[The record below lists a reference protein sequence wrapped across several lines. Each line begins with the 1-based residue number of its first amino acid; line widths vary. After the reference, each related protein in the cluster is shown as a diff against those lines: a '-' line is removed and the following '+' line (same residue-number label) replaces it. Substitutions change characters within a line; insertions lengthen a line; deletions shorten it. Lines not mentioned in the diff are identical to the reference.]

1 MLKKRYISK
10 GKICKVTFILPE
22 SIRAHSACVVG
33 DFNNWDKSSHPMTRL
48 KSGEWKVAIPLEA
61 GREYQFRYFVN
72 GSEWHNDNEADKT
85 VVHPYGGEN
94 SVVVT

>member
-10 GKICKVTFILPE
+10 GQTCKVTFILPE
-22 SIRAHSACVVG
+22 GIQAHSASVVG
-33 DFNNWDKSSHPMTRL
+33 DFNSWSRDSHPMDRL
-48 KSGEWKVAIPLEA
+48 KSGTWKVEITLQA

-72 GSEWHNDNEADKT
+72 GSEWHNDSEADKT
-85 VVHPYGGEN
+85 VIHPYGGEN